1 MQAPICPHVTREG
14 EPVTDEPLA
23 RAVLLERLTIGY
35 NVVEGLVAVTAGL
48 AAGLVAL
55 VGFGVDSGIEVAAAV
70 VVLRR
75 LLAQRRRGAVDEAA
89 ERRALRLVALTFFV
103 LAGYVVVEGARDLLT
118 GAEPGSSPVGLGL
131 LAVSV
136 VAMPWLARAK
146 RRAGEALGSALV
158 LADAAET
165 RLCAWLSLSTF
176 TGLLAFTVL
185 GWTWLD
191 PVTGFVIA
199 AFAVSEGR
207 EAWEGELVDED

>member
-1 MQAPICPHVTREG
+1 MR
-14 EPVTDEPLA
+14 EPLA
-23 RAVLLERLTIGY
+23 RALLLERLTIGY
-35 NVVEGLVAVTAGL
+35 NVAEGVIAVTAGL

-55 VGFGVDSGIEVAAAV
+55 VGFGADSGIEVAAAV

-75 LLAQRRRGAVDEAA
+75 LLAQRADGEVDQRA
-89 ERRALRLVALTFFV
+89 ERRALRFVALTFFALAAYV
-103 LAGYVVVEGARDLLT
+103 LVEGTRDLLT
-118 GAEPGSSPVGLGL
+118 DARPDTSPVGLGL

-146 RRAGEALGSALV
+146 RRTGEALGSRLV

-185 GWTWLD
+185 GWSWLD
-191 PVTGFVIA
+191 AVAGFVIA
-199 AFAVSEGR
+199 AFAVAEGR
-207 EAWEGELVDED
+207 EAWEGELVEED